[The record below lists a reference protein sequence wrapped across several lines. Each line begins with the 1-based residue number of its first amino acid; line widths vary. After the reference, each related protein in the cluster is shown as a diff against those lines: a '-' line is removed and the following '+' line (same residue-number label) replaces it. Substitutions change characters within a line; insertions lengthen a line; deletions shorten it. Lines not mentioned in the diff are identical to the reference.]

1 MGLGC
6 RACRGVRVIGL
17 VVLRGVASIP
27 SEWVLF
33 LLIFLIVFIV
43 VVISTGVI
51 TASGVIVLVVGVGE
65 LYYCGEHLDQWGVI
79 TSNLFLNHHR

>member
-1 MGLGC
+1 
-6 RACRGVRVIGL
+6 VRVTGL
-17 VVLRGVASIP
+17 VVLRWVASIP

-33 LLIFLIVFIV
+33 IFLIVFIIV

-51 TASGVIVLVVGVGE
+51 TGSGVIVLVVGVGE
-65 LYYCGEHLDQWGVI
+65 LLYYGGEHLDQWGVI